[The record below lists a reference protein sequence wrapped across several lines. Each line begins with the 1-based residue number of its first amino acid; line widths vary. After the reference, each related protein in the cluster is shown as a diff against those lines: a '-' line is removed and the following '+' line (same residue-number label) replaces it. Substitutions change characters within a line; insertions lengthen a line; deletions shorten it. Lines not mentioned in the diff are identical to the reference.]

1 MKRWFVLVCCA
12 LMVMALLAGC
22 GCSHEWQDATCDTP
36 KTCKLCSETE
46 GEALGHNWKDATT
59 DAPKTCV
66 ACQKTEG
73 ERIITDPRFKT
84 SACEALFGTWE
95 ANVSIT
101 GEMMNLDGFEGAL
114 ELSMVIVFTND
125 GKISIS
131 TKATK
136 PEDFDASLKEY
147 MMESVY
153 AELEKSG
160 IKREEADAALKQS
173 AGMTVE
179 EYVESMMKVI
189 DFSAMV
195 EMMDM
200 EGFYYVEGNKLYA
213 ARSWEEEMEPAA
225 FTLVDGK
232 LTIPDL
238 LAEGSFERVEV
249 QEG

>member
-84 SACEALFGTWE
+84 SACKPLFGTWE

-114 ELSMVIVFTND
+114 DIAMTIVFTND
-125 GKISIS
+125 GKITID
-131 TKATK
+131 TEVKK
-136 PEDFDASLKEY
+136 PEEFKASLKAY
-147 MMESVY
+147 MIEAILV
-153 AELEKSG
+153 ELENSG
-160 IKREEADAALKQS
+160 VSRDDADAAMKQS

-179 EYVESMMKVI
+179 EYVDAMMKVI
-189 DFSAMV
+189 DFAALV
-195 EMMDM
+195 ELVEL
-200 EGFYYVEGNKLYA
+200 EGYYYVEGNKLYA